1 MPVSLMHEASV
12 FYTYEWCSVMQSLE
26 LPYQSLLK
34 KRGKELCL
42 LTPCCAFMYSTV
54 YFFHLISF
62 SRTRRRAAFSFDFV
76 PYRSLL
82 Q

>member
-12 FYTYEWCSVMQSLE
+12 LYTYECSVMQSLLE

-42 LTPCCAFMYSTV
+42 LTPCCAFMLSTV
-54 YFFHLISF
+54 YFF
-62 SRTRRRAAFSFDFV
+62 SFDLFF
-76 PYRSLL
+76 SNT
-82 Q
+82 